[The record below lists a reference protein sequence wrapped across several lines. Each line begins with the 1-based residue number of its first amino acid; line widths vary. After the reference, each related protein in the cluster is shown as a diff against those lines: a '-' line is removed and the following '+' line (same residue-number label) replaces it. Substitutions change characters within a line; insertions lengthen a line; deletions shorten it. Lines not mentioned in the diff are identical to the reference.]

1 MNKLMKTT
9 VAAGAILAAT
19 VSGSFA
25 ADASGPKNGGRLG
38 ILSCEVDG
46 GWGAVIGSH
55 KEVNCV
61 FTKTN
66 GKKIEYTGSIGRIGV
81 DLGYVGNRKIV
92 WAVLSAGNNNV
103 DNLAGTYIGAGATAA
118 VAVGIGANAL
128 VGGVKNSVVLNPL
141 SIEGATGLYAAV
153 GATSLTL
160 E

>member
-1 MNKLMKTT
+1 MSNFMKTII
-9 VAAGAILAAT
+9 AAGAILAAT

-25 ADASGPKNGGRLG
+25 ADAGGPKTGGRLG
-38 ILSCEVDG
+38 ILTCDVDG
-46 GWGAVIGSH
+46 GWGAIIGSH

-92 WAVLSAGNNNV
+92 WAVLAAGNNKV
-103 DNLAGTYIGAGATAA
+103 DNLAGTYIGVGATAS

-128 VGGVKNSVVLNPL
+128 IGGVKNSVVLNPL

-153 GATSLTL
+153 GATSVTL